1 MITSTLL
8 SLENTI
14 KRQAQGRWS
23 TSTEIIMDEVDLG
36 AVGPK
41 EDKTLTYLLTIPE
54 LPVTTTDKEDP
65 DIVNS
70 YSLNVKVVPDV
81 ISFKTKGAS
90 IPITIGNIPHKVAFQ
105 TFQSDGDDM
114 NKLPAE
120 WTKKYSNI
128 PDHTGDKYI
137 SYKSK

>member
-1 MITSTLL
+1 MISSTLL
-8 SLENTI
+8 TMENTI

-23 TSTEIIMDEVDLG
+23 TSTESIMDPVDLG
-36 AVGPK
+36 AVEPK

-54 LPVTTTDKEDP
+54 LPVTTDKDDP
-65 DIVNS
+65 DIVNN
-70 YSLNVKVVPDV
+70 YNINVKVVPDV
-81 ISFKTKGAS
+81 ISFKSKGAS

-105 TFQSDGDDM
+105 NFQNEGDEM
-114 NKLPAE
+114 NKLPDE
-120 WTKKYSNI
+120 WTKKYANL